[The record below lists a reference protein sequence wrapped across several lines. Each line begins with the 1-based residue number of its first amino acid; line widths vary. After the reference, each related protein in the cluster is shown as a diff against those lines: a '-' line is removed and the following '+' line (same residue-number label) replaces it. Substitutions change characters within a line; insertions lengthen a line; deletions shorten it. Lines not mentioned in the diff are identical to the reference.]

1 MDEVRLSES
10 AWRRSAHD
18 IPAVAWV
25 LVAAAAIELL
35 GLARVRWLMTLPSA
49 VVLVGLL
56 AVTAGFTVA
65 GLLAPER

>member
-25 LVAAAAIELL
+25 LVAAAPIELL
-35 GLARVRWLMTLPSA
+35 GLARVRWLMTLPSGL
-49 VVLVGLL
+49 VLVGLL